1 MRDEVPKC
9 SCDCEELFVIA
20 QHESRDFLAQSRT
33 IDLALKQL
41 ASPDIGLHV
50 FSNPACGRSV
60 ETCPSSREVGYP

>member
-1 MRDEVPKC
+1 
-9 SCDCEELFVIA
+9 
-20 QHESRDFLAQSRT
+20 LAQSRA

-41 ASPDIGLHV
+41 ANPDIGLHV